1 MRGLPVL
8 PRWVRVGSVV
18 FVLTVIV
25 YFSFLD
31 TPSPP
36 GTPGPW
42 WDKQLHFA
50 AYGALAVVAVGAT
63 AEYRDRG
70 WKRVLGVFAFVVSVG
85 VAVELGQWTLPQRY
99 ASVGDV
105 VANVAAPLLG
115 STVLWLASRL
125 GYGPAGTSPLVE
137 SS

>member
-8 PRWVRVGSVV
+8 PRWLRVASVAL
-18 FVLTVIV
+18 VLTVIV

-31 TPSPP
+31 VPTPP

-50 AYGALAVVAVGAT
+50 AYGALAVVTVGAT

-70 WKRVLGVFAFVVSVG
+70 WVRVLGVAAFVVAVG
-85 VAVELGQWTLPQRY
+85 VAVELGQWPLPQRY
-99 ASVGDV
+99 ASVADV
-105 VANVAAPLLG
+105 AANVAGTLLG
-115 STVLWLASRL
+115 STVLVLESWL
-125 GYGPAGTSPLVE
+125 GYGPDGTRPLVE